1 MTLSDL
7 LTNGCRPVKLVGS
20 KSLTYKPN
28 WCAPALI
35 AANTVPLVG
44 QFGGVVNQLAMA
56 GMTSH
61 YGWLQAPNNATSR
74 GAAITPL
81 FTHGF
86 APGAITNTTVSNNPC
101 TTLFNGHQY
110 YIEQQ
115 VPVVGSTPVYRIT
128 CTVVWAFKDPK
139 NIAAAVTDNLFSDI
153 SGAVPEVE

>member
-1 MTLSDL
+1 M
-7 LTNGCRPVKLVGS
+7 
-20 KSLTYKPN
+20 
-28 WCAPALI
+28 

-44 QFGGVVNQLAMA
+44 QFGGVVNQVAMA

-61 YGWLQAPNNATSR
+61 YGWLQAPNNAGVGLR

-81 FTHGF
+81 FTQGY
-86 APGAITNTTVSNNPC
+86 APGSVTNTTISNNPA

-115 VPVVGSTPVYRIT
+115 VPVVGPTPVYRIT

-139 NIAAAVTDNLFSDI
+139 NISAAVTDNLFSDI
-153 SGAVPEVE
+153 SGAEPVVE